1 MRDSENMKVRGT
13 EEPVGRKTEKI
24 RKRGELK
31 VDNKMIE
38 VSGLSKDY
46 LLKHKEP
53 GLTGAFKGLVKPQ
66 YETIHAV
73 RDLSF
78 DIGAGEIVGF
88 IGPNGAGKSTTIK
101 MMSGILTPTKGS
113 VLIGGKDITKHRKEV
128 VRNIGVIFGQRS
140 QLNWDLRLGES
151 FELLKH
157 IYQIEQAEYDRTLD
171 DLDAILGIKE
181 IIDKPVRQMSLGQ
194 RVKGDLV
201 ASMLH
206 SPGVLFMDEPTI
218 GLDVTSKYALR
229 KFIKEINETRKTTVI
244 LTTHDL
250 GDIQEL
256 CERLIIIN
264 HGKMMED
271 GNLSEIVDRIAPYKT
286 LVVEYYDEDAPEHPK
301 CEMTGHS
308 GNIARYRFMKKDVTA
323 AEIITDLT
331 GIKAIRDVSIEEAG
345 IDDII
350 RIAYGDGARM

>member
-1 MRDSENMKVRGT
+1 
-13 EEPVGRKTEKI
+13 
-24 RKRGELK
+24 
-31 VDNKMIE
+31 MIE

-53 GLTGAFKGLVKPQ
+53 GLKGAFKGLVRPQ

-113 VLIGGKDITKHRKEV
+113 VLIGGKDIT
-128 VRNIGVIFGQRS
+128 
-140 QLNWDLRLGES
+140 NWDLRLGES

>member
-1 MRDSENMKVRGT
+1 
-13 EEPVGRKTEKI
+13 
-24 RKRGELK
+24 
-31 VDNKMIE
+31 MIE
-38 VSGLSKDY
+38 VQNLCKDY

-53 GLTGAFKGLVKPQ
+53 GLKGAFKGLLKTD

-73 RDLSF
+73 KDLSF
-78 DIGAGEIVGF
+78 HIDAGEIVGF

-113 VLIGGKDITKHRKEV
+113 VLIGGRDITKHRKEV
-128 VRNIGVIFGQRS
+128 VRNIGVVFGQRS

-157 IYQIEQAEYDRTLD
+157 IFQIDQAEYDRTLD

-201 ASMLH
+201 APMLH
-206 SPGVLFMDEPTI
+206 SPGVLFLDEPTI
-218 GLDVTSKYALR
+218 GLDVSSKFALR
-229 KFIKEINETRKTTVI
+229 KFIKEINKVRKTTVI

-256 CERLIIIN
+256 CERIIIIN
-264 HGKMMED
+264 HGVMMED
-271 GNLSEIVDRIAPYKT
+271 GNLSQIVDRIAPYKT
-286 LVVEYYDEDAPEHPK
+286 LVVEFYDEEAPKHEK
-301 CEMTGHS
+301 CEMTEHE
-308 GNIARYRFMKKDVTA
+308 GNIAKYKFMKKDTTA
-323 AEIITDLT
+323 AEIIADLSAVKT
-331 GIKAIRDVSIEEAG
+331 IKDVSIEEAG

-350 RIAYGDGARM
+350 RVAYGSLLQR

>member
-1 MRDSENMKVRGT
+1 
-13 EEPVGRKTEKI
+13 
-24 RKRGELK
+24 
-31 VDNKMIE
+31 MIE
-38 VSGLSKDY
+38 AQNLCKDY
-46 LLKHKEP
+46 ALKIKEP
-53 GLTGAFKGLVKPQ
+53 GLKGALKGLVMPGYK
-66 YETIHAV
+66 TIHAV

-78 DIGAGEIVGF
+78 HIDKGEIVGF

-101 MMSGILTPTKGS
+101 MMSGILTPTKGR
-113 VLIGGKDITKHRKEV
+113 VLIAGRDISKYRKEV
-128 VRNIGVIFGQRS
+128 VRNIGVVFGQRS

-157 IYQIEQAEYDRTLD
+157 IYQIDQADFDRTLD
-171 DLDAILGIKE
+171 DLDQILGIRE

-201 ASMLH
+201 ASMIH
-206 SPGVLFMDEPTI
+206 SPGVLFLDEPTI
-218 GLDVTSKYALR
+218 GLDVSAKYALR
-229 KFIKEINETRKTTVI
+229 KFIKEINRARKTTVI

-264 HGKMMED
+264 HGVMMED

-286 LVVEYYDEDAPEHPK
+286 LVVEYYDESAPEHPG
-301 CEMTGHS
+301 CEMTEHD
-308 GNIARYRFMKKDVTA
+308 GNVAKYKFLKKDLTA
-323 AEIITDLT
+323 AEIIADLSN
-331 GIKAIRDVSIEEAG
+331 IKTIKDVSIEEAG

-350 RIAYGDGARM
+350 KIAYGS